1 MAIFKIVSS
10 SFYRSQPVFS
20 QRSWSHLA
28 KNLCGNLTPE
38 KIYRLGCH
46 ENRDEDNSNNDKNHQ
61 TATSKS
67 SSPGI
72 SGILGTCRN
81 PTPDTSTL
89 HFSFSPLSVS
99 TVQRFELGSHFVL
112 TTWRVCFNCHNSL
125 RKLISNIG
133 PPLSPSL
140 QTWCEISTQTWP
152 PPPLIR
158 LWDILRRTSDFQ
170 LSYNFAIALVA
181 LLSMAYIIHLCARR
195 FQMLSVFCDWYSSS
209 LEKRAKECGLVKLS
223 SEFSAGVF

>member
-1 MAIFKIVSS
+1 MCAVTFLSLRLYLLLVLPITASLFPAQLKSS
-10 SFYRSQPVFS
+10 GQEFVWKLNPWKKY
-20 QRSWSHLA
+20 
-28 KNLCGNLTPE
+28 T
-38 KIYRLGCH
+38 LGCH

-112 TTWRVCFNCHNSL
+112 TTWRVCFNWRSHNSL
-125 RKLISNIG
+125 RSISC
-133 PPLSPSL
+133 
-140 QTWCEISTQTWP
+140 CET
-152 PPPLIR
+152 LIR
-158 LWDILRRTSDFQ
+158 LS
-170 LSYNFAIALVA
+170 
-181 LLSMAYIIHLCARR
+181 HLHSKLDVR
-195 FQMLSVFCDWYSSS
+195 FQPKLGHRRLWSDYETFWEGLQTSS
-209 LEKRAKECGLVKLS
+209 
-223 SEFSAGVF
+223 